1 MASSE
6 HTPSL
11 AQAFR
16 FWLKLGFISFG
27 GPAGQIAIMHTEL
40 VDKKKWISE
49 DRFLHALNYCMVLPG
64 PEAQQLA
71 IYVGWL
77 LHRTWGGIVAGAF
90 FVIPSIFIMLL
101 LSYLAASFGH
111 VPAVEGVLCG
121 FKPVVIGLVGFAVI
135 RIGKKSLKN
144 GALVLLAAV
153 AFVAIFFFHVAFPL
167 IVIGAGLIG
176 WSGAKFFRQF
186 FPAANSHGDSK
197 AVEAVAINDADHH
210 TRASWSRAFK
220 ITAVCAVLYAAVAG
234 GLGWQFGGSSVFMQE
249 AIFFTKA
256 AFVTFGG
263 AYAVLPYVAQA
274 GVQEYGWLSAGQ
286 MLDGL
291 ALAETTSGPLIM
303 VVQYVGFIGAYKF
316 PGELSPVVSGALGA
330 LVTTFVTFLPCFWFI
345 FIGAPHVEQMR
356 GNQNLTAAL
365 TGITAAVVGVI
376 LNLAVFL
383 GIKVIFPQTGV
394 VDYFAATM
402 ALFSFAGFWK
412 WSWPIHWVVLAGG
425 ILGVAWKLIVI

>member
-1 MASSE
+1 MTSSE
-6 HTPSL
+6 PSPSFP
-11 AQAFR
+11 QAFR
-16 FWLKLGFISFG
+16 FWLKLGFINFG
-27 GPAGQIAIMHTEL
+27 GPAGQIAMMHTEL

-71 IYVGWL
+71 TYIGWL

-101 LSYLAASFGH
+101 LSYLAAAFGH
-111 VPAVEGVLCG
+111 VPAVEGVLYG

-144 GALVLLAAV
+144 SALVALAAA
-153 AFVAIFFFHVAFPL
+153 AFIAIFFFHVAFPL
-167 IVIGAGLIG
+167 IVLGAGLIG
-176 WSGAKFFRQF
+176 WIGAKFFSQIF
-186 FPAANSHGDSK
+186 AAANSHGVNKS
-197 AVEAVAINDADHH
+197 AEAIAITDTDHH
-210 TRASWSRAFK
+210 TRASWGRAFR
-220 ITAVCAVLYAAVAG
+220 ITAACAALYAVVVG
-234 GLGWQFGGSSVFMQE
+234 GIGWQFGSSSVIMQE
-249 AIFFTKA
+249 AVFFTKA
-256 AFVTFGG
+256 AFITFGG

-274 GVQEYGWLSAGQ
+274 GVQQYGWLSAGQ

-291 ALAETTSGPLIM
+291 AMAETTPGPLIM
-303 VVQYVGFIGAYKF
+303 VVQYVGFMGGWKFHGA
-316 PGELSPVVSGALGA
+316 LSPALSGIIGG

-345 FIGAPHVEQMR
+345 FIGAPHIERMR
-356 GNQNLTAAL
+356 GNQNITAAL

-394 VDYFAATM
+394 VDYFAATL
-402 ALFSFAGFWK
+402 AVISFAGFWK

-425 ILGVAWKLIVI
+425 LVGMAWKIVVI

>member
-1 MASSE
+1 MTSSE
-6 HTPSL
+6 QTPSFS
-11 AQAFR
+11 QAFR
-16 FWLKLGFISFG
+16 FWLKLGFINFG
-27 GPAGQIAIMHTEL
+27 GPAGQIAMMHTEL

-71 IYVGWL
+71 IYIGWL
-77 LHRTWGGIVAGAF
+77 LHRTWGGIIAGAL

-101 LSYLAASFGH
+101 LSYLAAAYGD
-111 VPAVEGVLCG
+111 VLAVEGALYG

-144 GALVLLAAV
+144 SALMAMAAA
-153 AFVAIFFFHVAFPL
+153 AFVAIFFFHVAFPI
-167 IVIGAGLIG
+167 IVLSAGLIG
-176 WSGAKFFRQF
+176 WSGAKFFPQIF
-186 FPAANSHGDSK
+186 AATNSHGANK
-197 AVEAVAINDADHH
+197 PVEAEAIIDADHH
-210 TRASWSRAFK
+210 TRASWGRAFR
-220 ITAVCAVLYAAVAG
+220 ITAACVGIYAVVIG
-234 GLGWQFGGSSVFMQE
+234 GIGLQFGWSNVFIQE
-249 AIFFTKA
+249 AVFFTKA

-274 GVQEYGWLSAGQ
+274 GVQQCGWLSAGQ

-291 ALAETTSGPLIM
+291 AMAETTPGPLIM
-303 VVQYVGFIGAYKF
+303 VVQYVGFMGAWKF
-316 PGELSPVVSGALGA
+316 HGALSPALSGIIGG

-345 FIGAPHVEQMR
+345 FIGAPHIEQMR
-356 GNQNLTAAL
+356 GNKNITAAL

-394 VDYFAATM
+394 VDYFAGTV
-402 ALFSFAGFWK
+402 ALLSFAGFWK
-412 WSWPIHWVVLAGG
+412 WNWPIHWVVLAGG
-425 ILGVAWKLIVI
+425 VIGMAWRMIT